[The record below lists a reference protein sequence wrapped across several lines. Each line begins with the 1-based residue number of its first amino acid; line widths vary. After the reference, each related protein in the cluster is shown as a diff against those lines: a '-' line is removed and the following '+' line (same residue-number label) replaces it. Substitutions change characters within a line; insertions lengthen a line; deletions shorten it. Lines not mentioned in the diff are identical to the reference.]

1 MQRPMPGP
9 MLGSRTRPVV
19 PLLALAACV
28 AWAAPAAADPAG
40 KPAATPPRAAPRP
53 VARPAAAPSD
63 QLDEMGYHGDEGY
76 ARVRRKKDTCD
87 GNTDGRELVG
97 TALPEWS
104 LSDWANAKG
113 APPSLASLRG
123 RVVVVRFWTAGC
135 GFCEKTLPA
144 LQKLA
149 TELGD
154 RPVTIVGAFHGK
166 PDSSATDIRKPLEI
180 VRSWRVTFPIALDRQ
195 WKTLRRW
202 WLDGHHRHATSVTFV
217 IGKDGRVVHVH
228 PGPVFYPT
236 DNPAEKGMDEDYQAV
251 KKAILAALAA
261 P

>member
-1 MQRPMPGP
+1 MQRPMPEP
-9 MLGSRTRPVV
+9 MTRRVAPI
-19 PLLALAACV
+19 LSIAACLAA
-28 AWAAPAAADPAG
+28 AAPAAASPGGKQAAAA
-40 KPAATPPRAAPRP
+40 KPAAKAGPRP
-53 VARPAAAPSD
+53 PAAPSD

-76 ARVRRKKDTCD
+76 ARVRGKKDTCD
-87 GNTDGRELVG
+87 GDTDGRELVG
-97 TALPEWS
+97 AALPEWS

-113 APPSLASLRG
+113 APPTLASLRG

-144 LQKLA
+144 LQRLSA
-149 TELGD
+149 ELGD
-154 RPVTIVGAFHGK
+154 RPLTVVGAFHGK
-166 PDSSATDIRKPLEI
+166 PDSSAPDIEKPLAI
-180 VRSWRVTFPIALDRQ
+180 ARSWRVTFPIALDRQ

-217 IGKDGRVVHVH
+217 IGKDGRVAHIH

-251 KKAILAALAA
+251 KKAVLAALAA

>member
-1 MQRPMPGP
+1 MPTPMPES
-9 MLGSRTRPVV
+9 MTRRVAL
-19 PLLALAACV
+19 PLLLLAVC
-28 AWAAPAAADPAG
+28 AAPAAASPGG
-40 KPAATPPRAAPRP
+40 KPAAPAAKPG
-53 VARPAAAPSD
+53 ARSAAAPSD
-63 QLDEMGYHGDEGY
+63 QLAEMGYYGDEGY
-76 ARVRRKKDTCD
+76 ARVRGKKDACD
-87 GNTDGRELVG
+87 GNTDGRELIG
-97 TALPEWS
+97 TSLPEWS

-113 APPSLASLRG
+113 APPTLASLRG

-135 GFCEKTLPA
+135 QFCEKSLPA

-149 TELGD
+149 AELGD
-154 RPVTIVGAFHGK
+154 RPVTVIGAFHGK
-166 PDSSATDIRKPLEI
+166 PDSSAPDIRKPLA
-180 VRSWRVTFPIALDRQ
+180 VARSWHVTFPIALDRQ

-217 IGKDGRVVHVH
+217 IGKDGRVVHIH

-251 KKAILAALAA
+251 KKAVLAAVAA

>member
-1 MQRPMPGP
+1 M
-9 MLGSRTRPVV
+9 TRRVALS
-19 PLLALAACV
+19 LLLVAA
-28 AWAAPAAADPAG
+28 ATAPDTASAKPAAASA
-40 KPAATPPRAAPRP
+40 KPAAASAK
-53 VARPAAAPSD
+53 PAAASD
-63 QLDEMGYHGDEGY
+63 QLDEMGYDGDEGF

-87 GNTDGRELVG
+87 GNTDGHELVG
-97 TALPEWS
+97 TTVPEWS
-104 LSDWANAKG
+104 LSDWANQKG
-113 APPSLASLRG
+113 APSLASLRG

-135 GFCEKTLPA
+135 PYCEKTLPA

-149 TELGD
+149 AELGD
-154 RPVTIVGAFHGK
+154 KPVTIIGAFHGK
-166 PDSSATDIRKPLEI
+166 PDSSAPDIRKPLELA
-180 VRSWRVTFPIALDRQ
+180 RSWHVTFPIALDRQ

-251 KKAILAALAA
+251 KKAVLAAVAA